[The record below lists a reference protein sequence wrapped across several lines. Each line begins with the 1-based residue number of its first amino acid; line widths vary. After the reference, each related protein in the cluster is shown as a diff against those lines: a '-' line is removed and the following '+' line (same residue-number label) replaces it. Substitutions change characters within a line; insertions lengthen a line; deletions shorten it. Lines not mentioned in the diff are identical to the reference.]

1 MAFRL
6 TFLQDSVANKQDYL
20 ELGLNCADICTAL
33 VQGMDGKRPED
44 LSRSVCDAISK
55 LTKWVKAPVPQ
66 VDSQYA
72 DDAPDHPRAATEIER
87 NAIKKSERSKF
98 SRLLHTK
105 DDKNKIVAW
114 KAELDRILHV
124 FNVRPVAFA
133 SSSSLISFLDRV
145 GLEHSRNS
153 F

>member
-1 MAFRL
+1 MTFQL
-6 TFLQDSVANKQDYL
+6 TFLQDSVTNKQDYL

-33 VQGMDGKRPED
+33 VQGMDGKQPED

-55 LTKWVKAPVPQ
+55 LTKWVKVPVPQ
-66 VDSQYA
+66 VKQYA
-72 DDAPDHPRAATEIER
+72 DDVPDHPRAATDIQKD
-87 NAIKKSERSKF
+87 AVKKSERGHF

-105 DDKNKIVAW
+105 DDKNKVVAW

-124 FNVRPVAFA
+124 FNVRPAAFA
-133 SSSSLISFLDRV
+133 SSSSSISFLDRA
-145 GLEHSRNS
+145 GLEHARKS